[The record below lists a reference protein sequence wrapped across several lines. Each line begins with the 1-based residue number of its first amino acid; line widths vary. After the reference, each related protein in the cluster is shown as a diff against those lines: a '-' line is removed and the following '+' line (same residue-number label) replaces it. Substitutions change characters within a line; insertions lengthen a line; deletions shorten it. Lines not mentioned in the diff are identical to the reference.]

1 MMTVL
6 LVFVSLV
13 IAASAIFGAWAI
25 CSISREADEAAERL
39 LKDYTL
45 SKQDVLK
52 NKSVN
57 YIGTK
62 VPSFWEHLT

>member
-6 LVFVSLV
+6 LEFVSLV

-25 CSISREADEAAERL
+25 CSISGEADEAAERL

-52 NKSVN
+52 NKS
-57 YIGTK
+57 IK
-62 VPSFWEHLT
+62 